1 MTASALVPAR
11 VRVPCST
18 SNLGAGFDCIGL
30 ALDRYLDVEY
40 EPGPDPLRVER
51 AGTLSDLPPD
61 PGDDA
66 IVRALGEALAA
77 RGVATFG
84 GVLRAR
90 SEIPV
95 SRGLGSSAAATVAG
109 LALAAAACGEP
120 FDREAALEP
129 AARIEGHPDN
139 AAPALLGG
147 LVGIAAGP
155 DGRPRAFRLPLSG
168 RIGFAWAAPP
178 VEVTTEFARRVLPAT
193 VPHTTAVRAL
203 GRVAALVR
211 GLAEADPDLLRAGF
225 ADELH
230 VPYRLPLIPG
240 AAEAVEAALDAGAW
254 AVTVSGSGSGLIAAC
269 PAGIEEDV
277 AERMRGALR
286 ATGVEAGAFA
296 GAGTGAA
303 GAGAVLGFVVRA
315 DVEGVRIGGA

>member
-40 EPGPDPLRVER
+40 KPGPDPLRVER
-51 AGTLSDLPPD
+51 AGTLSDLPHD
-61 PGDDA
+61 AGDDA
-66 IVRALGEALAA
+66 IVRAFSEGLDA
-77 RGVATFG
+77 RGIATFG
-84 GVLRAR
+84 GVLRAT

-120 FDREAALEP
+120 FDREAALGP
-129 AARIEGHPDN
+129 AARLEGHPDN

-147 LVGIAAGP
+147 LVAIADGP

-178 VEVTTEFARRVLPAT
+178 VEIATEFARRVLPAT
-193 VPHTTAVRAL
+193 VPHALAVRAL

-230 VPYRLPLIPG
+230 VPYRLPLVPG
-240 AAEAVEAALDAGAW
+240 AAEAIAAALEAGAW
-254 AVTVSGSGSGLIAAC
+254 AVTVSGSGSGLIGVC
-269 PAGIEEDV
+269 PTGIEEDV
-277 AERMRGALR
+277 AERMRSALR
-286 ATGVEAGAFA
+286 AARVEAGTLA
-296 GAGTGAA
+296 GARAG
-303 GAGAVLGFVVRA
+303 GAGAVLGFAVRA